1 MPCGK
6 VWKPLFLEIVLLI
19 YNFLATIFVASLG
32 SFLMASHFS
41 PKLLITVLHC

>member
-1 MPCGK
+1 MPRGK

-32 SFLMASHFS
+32 CFLSASHFF